1 MIGPRGVVEVAD
13 EAGGVAVANA
23 QDVHTVVRRDFLCLS
38 SDDRNEDS
46 TVMQGLSYLYVSDG
60 NEAEFKNAA
69 GTLRPVLCA
78 FMLQENE

>member
-1 MIGPRGVVEVAD
+1 
-13 EAGGVAVANA
+13 
-23 QDVHTVVRRDFLCLS
+23 
-38 SDDRNEDS
+38 
-46 TVMQGLSYLYVSDG
+46 MQGLSYLYVSDG